1 MKVKEEM
8 NRLSVKIS
16 RIKRK
21 KSKRNQ
27 ISEKLYDQEHKN
39 TTDINNHYDITKRIH
54 HRRGRKHKNKSKQNE
69 KKRK

>member
-1 MKVKEEM
+1 M

>member
-16 RIKRK
+16 RIKME

-27 ISEKLYDQEHKN
+27 ISEKLL
-39 TTDINNHYDITKRIH
+39 
-54 HRRGRKHKNKSKQNE
+54 
-69 KKRK
+69 